1 MNVSEEKFKYFP
13 TSWYPVLLSEELQEN
28 EHKLVNVFNTT
39 LVFFRNTKKIVGVMQ
54 PHCSHMGTSFKAG
67 KVCGEH
73 LVCPLHLR
81 EYDVN
86 GVCKNIPG
94 IAQIPSNAHQ
104 ISFHVK
110 EYAGIIFIFLGSQ
123 VTFDFPLFNKITS
136 HEISYSHPATYVLD
150 TPYQAL
156 IFNGFDTHHLGCI
169 HSREILN
176 DPIFRSQKH
185 LMTAE
190 YSMGVLVNNW
200 YDFLVKYVSSE
211 KNDIFLE
218 CFGGNFLIIS
228 NKTIKDNILI
238 TSVPIS
244 YQQSRIFLT
253 TIGNKETEFFKSLFQ
268 PFRQWFTTFL
278 GVSFLKPD
286 IKIIENMRPDLR
298 NFHSVQDKGA
308 ALFWDYWDLLER
320 DKHFQDQIRL

>member
-1 MNVSEEKFKYFP
+1 
-13 TSWYPVLLSEELQEN
+13 
-28 EHKLVNVFNTT
+28 
-39 LVFFRNTKKIVGVMQ
+39 
-54 PHCSHMGTSFKAG
+54 MGTSFKAG
-67 KVCGEH
+67 KVCGDH

-81 EYDVN
+81 EYAVS
-86 GVCKNIPG
+86 GACKKIPG
-94 IAQIPSNAHQ
+94 ITQIPNNAHQ
-104 ISFHVK
+104 SALKVK
-110 EYAGIIFIFLGSQ
+110 EFAGIIFVFLGSQ
-123 VTFDFPLFNKITS
+123 PSFDFPMFSKATQEDIAFS
-136 HEISYSHPATYVLD
+136 QPATYVLN

-169 HSREILN
+169 HSREILT
-176 DPIFRSQKH
+176 DPIFQSQKH

-200 YDFLVKYVSSE
+200 YDFLVKHISSE

-238 TSVPIS
+238 CSVPITYS
-244 YQQSRIFLT
+244 QSRIFLT
-253 TIGNKETEFFKSLFQ
+253 TIGNKESHFLKSLFQ
-268 PFRQWFTTFL
+268 PFRQWLTTFL

-308 ALFWDYWDLLER
+308 ALFWEYWDQLER